1 MSSPGLRSNS
11 ISQILEILSR
21 FWFKYSRTYDIDNA
35 HLEAIKEVSQSWNIG
50 EQTIRDLNW
59 RRVGFDS
66 IQEFRSLLEK
76 WIQGDPNPLM
86 DALIRH
92 TNSTYHQQIEQFFN
106 QEQFA
111 SMKKSSGR
119 NTPREKFDVNGAV
132 TMGETFSF
140 QLQPKIAKKLKV
152 LSVVAEISPT
162 DWLVNVLPEV
172 IEKQYAAWLAKQ
184 T

>member
-21 FWFKYSRTYDIDNA
+21 FWFKYSRTYDIDKA
-35 HLEAIKEVSQSWNIG
+35 HLEAIREVSQSWNIG

-76 WIQGDPNPLM
+76 WVQGDPNPLM

-92 TNSTYHQQIEQFFN
+92 TSSKYHHQIDQFFS
-106 QEQFA
+106 QEKFA
-111 SMKKSSGR
+111 AMKKSSGG
-119 NTPREKFDVNGAV
+119 NIPREKLDIRRAV

-152 LSVVAEISPT
+152 LSVVAEISPA

-172 IEKQYAAWLAKQ
+172 IEKQYSTWLAKQ

>member
-21 FWFKYSRTYDIDNA
+21 FWFKYSRTYDIDKA

-76 WIQGDPNPLM
+76 WVKGDSNPLM

-92 TNSTYHQQIEQFFN
+92 TSSKYHLQIEEFFS
-106 QEQFA
+106 QEKFA
-111 SMKKSSGR
+111 AMKKSSGR
-119 NTPREKFDVNGAV
+119 NMPPEKLDIRGAV

-152 LSVVAEISPT
+152 LSVVAEISPA
-162 DWLVNVLPEV
+162 DWLVNILPEV
-172 IEKQYAAWLAKQ
+172 IEKRYTTWLAKQ

>member
-21 FWFKYSRTYDIDNA
+21 FWFKYSRTYDIDKA

-66 IQEFRSLLEK
+66 IQDFRGLLEK
-76 WIQGDPNPLM
+76 WVKGDPKQLT

-92 TNSTYHQQIEQFFN
+92 TSSQYHQEISKFFN
-106 QEQFA
+106 QEKFA
-111 SMKKSSGR
+111 AMKKSPGR
-119 NTPREKFDVNGAV
+119 SMPREKFNTRGAV
-132 TMGETFSF
+132 AMGETFNF
-140 QLQPKIAKKLKV
+140 QLHPHIAKKLKV
-152 LSVVAEISPT
+152 LALMGEISPA

-172 IEKQYAAWLAKQ
+172 IETQYAAWVSRQ
-184 T
+184 S

>member
-21 FWFKYSRTYDIDNA
+21 FWFKYSRTYDIDKA

-66 IQEFRSLLEK
+66 IQEFRNLLEK
-76 WIQGDPNPLM
+76 WVKGDPNPLM

-92 TNSTYHQQIEQFFN
+92 TSSAYHQQIEEFFG
-106 QEQFA
+106 QEKFTA
-111 SMKKSSGR
+111 MKKSSGR
-119 NTPREKFDVNGAV
+119 NITREKFDVRGAA

-152 LSVVAEISPT
+152 LSVVAEISPA

-172 IEKQYAAWLAKQ
+172 IEKQYAAWLARQ
-184 T
+184 S

>member
-21 FWFKYSRTYDIDNA
+21 FWFKYSRTYDIDKA

-66 IQEFRSLLEK
+66 IQEFRSLLDK
-76 WIQGDPNPLM
+76 WVKGDPKPLT

-92 TNSTYHQQIEQFFN
+92 TSSQYHQEISKFFN
-106 QEQFA
+106 QEKFA
-111 SMKKSSGR
+111 AMKKSSGHSM
-119 NTPREKFDVNGAV
+119 PREKFNTRGVA
-132 TMGETFSF
+132 MGETFSF
-140 QLQPKIAKKLKV
+140 QLQPSMAKKLKV
-152 LSVVAEISPT
+152 LALMGEISPA

-172 IEKQYAAWLAKQ
+172 IESQYAAWVSRQ
-184 T
+184 S